1 MTIVDGFYQNQL
13 KYDYPSPAVRSLPEN
28 VLLFLYMFFQL
39 IFGSLFLSRSL
50 PETDYEINPPQQ
62 PAAVAASAVGITA
75 AVSIWWAR
83 QNGQDRYGYRPF

>member
-75 AVSIWWAR
+75 AVSI
-83 QNGQDRYGYRPF
+83 